1 MSNNFTF
8 LQLDEMQILKIS
20 PKGQITIPKKYRD
33 LCKTGNFGME
43 VSGKTIIL
51 KPVEIKLIEED
62 ELKDFGALGLS
73 AFDFW
78 DNKED
83 DIYDEFYKDKKTL

>member
-8 LQLDEMQILKIS
+8 LQLAEMQILKVS

-33 LCKTGNFGME
+33 LCKTGNFGLE

-51 KPVEIKLIEED
+51 KPVEIKPIDDTEN
-62 ELKDFGALGLS
+62 FGALS
-73 AFDFW
+73 ETAFSFW
-78 DNKED
+78 NCKED
-83 DIYDEFYKDKKTL
+83 DIYDSFYKNKKSL